1 MVAPTYSMQRKVVA
15 VQRLP
20 KGAPLLAG
28 RVGVYWNMG
37 CQRLIFKAT
46 HGRSSLTEKWQA
58 WQVACTLS
66 WILKHGTPEMGSWG
80 RMAALS
86 IGFLSALA

>member
-1 MVAPTYSMQRKVVA
+1 MCLCAAGTGAGAAALGARRVVE
-15 VQRLP
+15 R
-20 KGAPLLAG
+20 
-28 RVGVYWNMG
+28 WNLG

-46 HGRSSLTEKWQA
+46 HGRSSLTVKWQA

-66 WILKHGTPEMGSWG
+66 WILKHGTPEMGSGG

-86 IGFLSALA
+86 IGFLSAPA